1 MLGGYSETTTSMGA
15 QQLCPVPPN
24 LSIHQEGGGLGLVLW
39 LPGPMTLG
47 EGLNFSELQF
57 LHSKMG
63 LMKHT

>member
-1 MLGGYSETTTSMGA
+1 MDA

-24 LSIHQEGGGLGLVLW
+24 LSIHREGGGLGLVLR
-39 LPGPMTLG
+39 LPGPVTPG
-47 EGLNFSELQF
+47 EGLNFSELQL